1 MTPLR
6 FGRQHR
12 QLIGLMHTDAQAR
25 GPRHGVV
32 ICNPFGQE
40 SIRTH
45 RLFRVLADRLQRMGI
60 DVLRFDYFGTG
71 DSDGDDAEGDIDGWI
86 DDIQTAHAELLRR
99 ANCSQVTW
107 IGARLGATLALL
119 AARDASPRPQHLI
132 AWDPILNGEA
142 YLAHLADKSVAAV
155 KASFSLPSKAWL
167 AAASDT
173 PPKAMREALGFA
185 VSEHLARQLS
195 QIKSEIFLQSDT
207 ALTIISS
214 EAGAATNEI
223 QALCRLSQS
232 QPQFIES
239 SVQFDWTSEEAM
251 NTALVPSDML
261 DLIARQF
268 HEAFA

>member
-12 QLIGLMHTDAQAR
+12 QLIGLMHADAR
-25 GPRHGVV
+25 PHGPRHGVV

-45 RLFRVLADRLQRMGI
+45 RLFRVLADRLHRMGL

-71 DSDGDDAEGDIDGWI
+71 DSEGDDAEGDIDGWTG
-86 DDIQTAHAELLRR
+86 DIQAAHAELVRR
-99 ANCSQVTW
+99 AHCSQVTW

-119 AARDASPRPQHLI
+119 AARDASHRPQNLI
-132 AWDPILNGEA
+132 AWDPILDGEA
-142 YLAHLADKSVAAV
+142 YLAHLADRSVAAV
-155 KASFSLPSKAWL
+155 KASFSLPSKTWL
-167 AAASDT
+167 AAVAGASPDT
-173 PPKAMREALGFA
+173 MHEALGFA
-185 VSEHLARQLS
+185 VGEHLARQLS
-195 QIKSEIFLQSDT
+195 QIKSEVILRSDT
-207 ALTIISS
+207 ALTIIST

-223 QALCRLSQS
+223 RALCRPNQS
-232 QPQFIES
+232 RLQIIES
-239 SVQFDWTSEEAM
+239 PVRFDWTSEEAM

-261 DLIARQF
+261 DLIAQQF